1 MKRSFKKY
9 LSLLLVCV
17 LIAAM
22 TLMTGCKGKEA
33 SGNAGNGS
41 ASVSTLGS
49 GATQFNFNVVDADA
63 KETNFVIN
71 TDEKT
76 VGAALLAVG
85 LIAGDESEYG
95 LYVKTVNGLTVDW
108 DKDGKYWAFYIDGEY
123 AMTGVDATDVNPGS
137 TYTFKVE

>member
-1 MKRSFKKY
+1 MKYSFKKI

-22 TLMTGCKGKEA
+22 TLMTGCKKEEA
-33 SGNAGNGS
+33 AGNAG
-41 ASVSTLGS
+41 ASEATVTTLGT
-49 GATQFNFNVVDADA
+49 GATQFNFVVVDAES
-63 KETNFVIN
+63 KETAFVIN

-76 VGAALLAVG
+76 VGAALLAVN

-123 AMTGVDATDVNPGS
+123 AMTGVDATDVTAGS